1 MLTQLESLIEDI
13 AVRPN
18 QLILLVGEPR
28 CGKTALLTDLAQR
41 RGSKIL
47 NLGVMLGQLLAALP
61 QRQRPLHVNG
71 LLRRLADEYAG
82 DNLLLLDNLELLFD
96 RSLKLDPLNLLK
108 QLAHARRVVAAW
120 PGQLREGRLT
130 YAERGHPEYQD
141 YGPDSWLPFELDTK
155 P

>member
-1 MLTQLESLIEDI
+1 MLTHLVSLIEDI

-18 QLILLVGEPR
+18 KLILLVGEPR

-47 NLGVMLGQLLAALP
+47 TLGVMLGQPLAALP

-71 LLRRLADEYAG
+71 LLRRLADEYAR

-96 RSLKLDPLNLLK
+96 RSLKLDPLHLLK

-130 YAERGHPEYQD
+130 YADRGHPEYQE

>member
-1 MLTQLESLIEDI
+1 MLTHLVSLIEDI

-18 QLILLVGEPR
+18 KLILLVGEPR

-47 NLGVMLGQLLAALP
+47 TLGVMLGQPLAALP
-61 QRQRPLHVNG
+61 QRQRPLHVNS
-71 LLRRLADEYAG
+71 LLRRLADEYAR

-96 RSLKLDPLNLLK
+96 RSLKLDPLHLLK

-130 YAERGHPEYQD
+130 YADRGHPEYQE